1 MPPKVAALIII
12 PFIAYLFWR
21 ELRNPQSAKISWV
34 PFAWIFIAGSRFPSR
49 WLSLTAPI
57 EVDGYIEGSPF
68 DRNFFVAL
76 IILGMFVLL
85 RRRIAWGQL
94 FQKNKF
100 LIAYLL
106 YCLCSMLWT
115 DSPFVLFKRWIKDLG
130 NPIMA
135 LILLTE
141 QRPWQAITTTFGR
154 LSFVFVPL
162 SLLFIKY
169 YPDLGRYYTR
179 GGYGTFTGIADGK
192 NTLGLSCVLIAIC
205 FLWTLLY
212 DREARTRFR
221 HWSYLILIG
230 VLVWLINIA
239 DSQTALMC
247 LTVAGVLMLLS
258 TRPAIA
264 KQPTRLIGITLL
276 IAIVYMVGDATFDLR
291 DHMLSWLGRDATLT
305 NRTKIWEIVGS
316 QGTNPIVGVG
326 FMSFWEGE
334 RIRTIGEGVGAF
346 GLNQAHN
353 GYLEQ
358 YVNLGYVGVAFII
371 GLAFVSLVNIRRQLS
386 TDYTAAI
393 LRFSILIIALLY
405 NYTEASFY
413 GINNMWLL
421 FVAAAI
427 DPPPVRRA
435 AVTAAVQRTQTTDR
449 TAPAAA
455 VAAVPQA
462 ARWRTRRAGTAAA
475 PMRSTM
481 RTRPFTR

>member
-1 MPPKVAALIII
+1 MPPKVAALVIL

-21 ELRNPQSAKISWV
+21 ELRNPQSARISWV

-76 IILGMFVLL
+76 IILGTFVLL

-94 FQKNKF
+94 FQRNKL

-106 YCLCSMLWT
+106 YCLCSMFWA
-115 DSPFVLFKRWIKDLG
+115 DAPFVLFKRWVKDLG

-141 QRPWQAITTTFGR
+141 QRPWHAITTTFGR
-154 LSFVFVPL
+154 LSYLFVPL

-169 YPDLGRYYTR
+169 FPDLGRYYTR
-179 GGYGTFTGIADGK
+179 GGYGTYTGVADGK

-205 FLWTLLY
+205 LLWTFLY
-212 DREARTRFR
+212 NREARTTIR
-221 HWSYLILIG
+221 HWSYLTLIAM
-230 VLVWLINIA
+230 LVWLINIA
-239 DSQTALMC
+239 DSQTALIC
-247 LTVAGVLMLLS
+247 LTVAAVLMLLA

-264 KQPTRLIGITLL
+264 KQPVRLIAVTLL
-276 IAIVYMVGDATFDLR
+276 VAIVYMVGDATFGLQE
-291 DHMLSWLGRDATLT
+291 HVLSWLGRDATLT
-305 NRTKIWEIVGS
+305 NRTNIWELVRGEARSPYI
-316 QGTNPIVGVG
+316 GVG
-326 FMSFWEGE
+326 FMSFWEGD
-334 RIRTIGEGVGAF
+334 RIRAIGEGIGAF

-371 GLAFVSLVNIRRQLS
+371 GLALVSLVNVRRQLS
-386 TDYTAAI
+386 TDYSTAI

-427 DPPPVRRA
+427 DPPPIRRA
-435 AVTAAVQRTQTTDR
+435 AVTAAVRRTPTTDR
-449 TAPAAA
+449 PAPAPA
-455 VAAVPQA
+455 VAAAPQA
-462 ARWRTRRAGTAAA
+462 ARWRTRRVGTAAA
-475 PMRSTM
+475 PARSAMRP
-481 RTRPFTR
+481 RPFTR